1 MNLFLVIAGILCILV
16 GIIHSILGEIL
27 IFKNLREGSVIPTIA
42 PSPLR
47 ERNIR
52 ILWATWHLASV
63 FGWGLSAVLIKLAFI
78 ESNHSGEIVQ
88 YIAYSMLAAGALV
101 FVATKAK
108 HPGWIGLSGVAIL
121 CWLAL
126 ESATH

>member
-63 FGWGLSAVLIKLAFI
+63 FGWGLSAVLIKLSFI
-78 ESNHSGEIVQ
+78 ESNHSREIVQ

-101 FVATKAK
+101 FVATKTK
-108 HPGWIGLSGVAIL
+108 HPGWIGLWGVAIL
-121 CWLAL
+121 CWLA
-126 ESATH
+126 